1 MNGSPE
7 QARQRGHFLPQT
19 GFLPPPPDFP
29 RRLPQFLKCCRK
41 SISSCRGFGNHC
53 RRFGN
58 DCRELRNSCRVLG
71 GLAANLDAFAANL
84 GGLAAFSG
92 RAAANL
98 SPLAAI
104 YNLLPQSNLQCF
116 RSNTPYPVI
125 SDTFS
130 PRGRPIFSHGVAN
143 ESSPRERPEKVRAGQ
158 PHDGQ
163 PAGLSKIHTTK

>member
-1 MNGSPE
+1 MDLE
-7 QARQRGHFLPQT
+7 TIAA
-19 GFLPPPPDFP
+19 
-29 RRLPQFLKCCRK
+29 
-41 SISSCRGFGNHC
+41 
-53 RRFGN
+53 
-58 DCRELRNSCRVLG
+58 VLGMTAANCGTPAAFWG

-116 RSNTPYPVI
+116 QIKHPLPVI

-130 PRGRPIFSHGVAN
+130 PRGRPIFSHGVAD
-143 ESSPRERPEKVRAGQ
+143 ESSPR
-158 PHDGQ
+158 
-163 PAGLSKIHTTK
+163 

>member
-1 MNGSPE
+1 M
-7 QARQRGHFLPQT
+7 T
-19 GFLPPPPDFP
+19 
-29 RRLPQFLKCCRK
+29 
-41 SISSCRGFGNHC
+41 
-53 RRFGN
+53 
-58 DCRELRNSCRVLG
+58 
-71 GLAANLDAFAANL
+71 AANCGTPAAFWGSLAANL

-130 PRGRPIFSHGVAN
+130 PRDRPIFNHGVAD
-143 ESSPRERPEKVRAGQ
+143 ESSPRCNRGLIFQEDFKPRLGRQKITVGKFSRPVRGWIGLGVETHGFTVSYFLPRRRRWGWPALPPTRTAGK
-158 PHDGQ
+158 GSRRSS
-163 PAGLSKIHTTK
+163 ARWEVSGI